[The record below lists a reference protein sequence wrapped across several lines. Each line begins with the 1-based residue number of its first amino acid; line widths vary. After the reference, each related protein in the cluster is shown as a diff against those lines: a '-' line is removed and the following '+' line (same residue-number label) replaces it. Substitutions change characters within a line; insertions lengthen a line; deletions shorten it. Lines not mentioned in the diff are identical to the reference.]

1 MSVEGTLDLFQLP
14 EILQII
20 AQQRKTGILTV
31 QGENDIVAV
40 TFLKGDVVGADSLNQ
55 TGEEALAALLVE
67 EGLLAP
73 SEVTE
78 ALNEVSIS
86 GEQLHS
92 VLVEKRF
99 LDRSQLLSALRMQH
113 LGLLHRV
120 LGWQE
125 GDFKFYANDEVSF
138 EEGLEPIGVQGLLLE
153 AVSQGVEP
161 SLEDPSA
168 AGIEGSEFPDFGED
182 PILRPPQAPPE
193 DVDLEAVFERVPSAR
208 PIRVRSEMTGEEEGD
223 YIFLSP
229 TEQQLLSR
237 IDGRRTI
244 RDLMKDGSL
253 DWQTAVTTA
262 ESLESLALV
271 RRRQFQLP
279 EEQLA
284 EEVFEPPPLDDSFLA
299 ESDHEA
305 IPRRSA
311 APLNMDSTLALG
323 AVLLALVALVW
334 LVGSFVSFPGSLL
347 LPFPW
352 QEKERAAFEKQQR
365 AALYLKVDRGA
376 KTFFLLDG
384 QFPERLQSLA
394 GRHLIGVNDMRDPRS
409 RPLRYEPSDIRY
421 ELAPVAQGEPIAE
434 LAADEA
440 ITGDFLLDLDFYSID
455 DQEVEQPLVLLD

>member
-1 MSVEGTLDLFQLP
+1 MSVEGSLDLFQLP

-73 SEVTE
+73 SEVSE
-78 ALNEVSIS
+78 ALNEVSVS

-99 LDRSQLLSALRMQH
+99 LDRSQLLSALRMQY

-138 EEGLEPIGVQGLLLE
+138 EEGLEAIEVQGLLLG
-153 AVSQGVEP
+153 AASQE
-161 SLEDPSA
+161 SELSM
-168 AGIEGSEFPDFGED
+168 EGSPAEGLSEADFGEFAED
-182 PILRPPQAPPE
+182 PVLQPPQSPPE

-208 PIRVRSEMTGEEEGD
+208 PIRVRSGMPGEEEGD

-253 DWQTAVTTA
+253 DWQTAVSTA
-262 ESLESLALV
+262 ESLEGLALV
-271 RRRQFQLP
+271 RRRQFRQP
-279 EEQLA
+279 EEELA
-284 EEVFEPPPLDDSFLA
+284 EEVFEPPPLDDAFLG
-299 ESDHEA
+299 EGGHHETHG
-305 IPRRSA
+305 RRAVVFS
-311 APLNMDSTLALG
+311 MDSTLALG
-323 AVLLALVALVW
+323 SVLLAFVALAW
-334 LVGSFVSFPGSLL
+334 LLGAFASFPGSFL

-352 QEKERAAFEKQQR
+352 QGKERAAFEGQQR

-394 GRHLIGVNDMRDPRS
+394 GRHLIGVNDLRDPRS

-421 ELAPVAQGEPIAE
+421 ELAPVEQGEPIAE

-455 DQEVEQPLVLLD
+455 DREVEQPLVLLD